1 MTTPTTIIQAALRH
15 LGVLGSTE
23 TVSGD
28 DAAKC
33 LESLVSIL
41 DALQVE
47 PSSIVGLQQLT
58 YTPPLGTQSFTI
70 GPSGNVVATQPV
82 KIERNSF
89 YRANGVDTHLNVRSM
104 DDYNAMPDKA
114 GTGSPLF
121 VAMNRGYDTATVYVY
136 PAADGV
142 SQLRLWVQLEPV
154 TSFSSITLT
163 TDLALPAGMRR
174 MLEWNLADEVST
186 DYEVSGQTLQQV
198 KQNAAN
204 SKRLFKRSNTR
215 IGRLNLPYGMAAASL
230 YDINVE

>member
-1 MTTPTTIIQAALRH
+1 MRH
-15 LGVLGSTE
+15 LGVIGSTE
-23 TVSGD
+23 SVSGD

-58 YTPPLGTQSFTI
+58 HTPTIGAQSFTI
-70 GPSGNVVATQPV
+70 GPAGDVVATQPV
-82 KIERNSF
+82 AIERNSF
-89 YRANGVDTHLNVRSM
+89 YRSNGIDTPLGVRSM

-121 VAMNRGYDTATVYVY
+121 VSMNRGYDTATVYMY

-142 SQLRLWVQLEPV
+142 SQLRLWVQLDPV
-154 TSFSSITLT
+154 LSFSSLTLAT
-163 TDLALPAGMRR
+163 NMALPAGMRR
-174 MLEWNLADEVST
+174 MLEWCLADEVST
-186 DYEVSGQTLQQV
+186 DYEVTGQTLQQV

-204 SKRLFKRSNTR
+204 SKRMFKRSNTR
-215 IGRLNLPYGMAAASL
+215 IGRLSLPYGVVGASS
-230 YDINVE
+230 YDINVD